1 MTTFEALDCY
11 RDEIKDALIQCTED
25 AMRSHGKVKFS
36 IYCWEDDGVQVMEDV
51 AGGNAELRN
60 DDDDQELF
68 LITTVDC
75 GIGFRPKDWFIE
87 EDIEDEEDDDDPTE
101 LDMDDEDMLIDR
113 IIADTDWDAK
123 LDEIEEEM
131 YYEVARA

>member
-1 MTTFEALDCY
+1 MTKFEALDCY

-25 AMRSHGKVKFS
+25 AMRSHGKVKFA

-60 DDDDQELF
+60 DDDDQALF

-87 EDIEDEEDDDDPTE
+87 EDIEDEDDDEDPTE

-113 IIADTDWDAK
+113 IIADTDWDAR